1 MTSPK
6 ILITICARGGS
17 KGIPKKNIKPL
28 NGRPLIGY
36 STETARKFAA
46 EHNADITL
54 STDDANIKKA
64 AEQFNLSVDYERPSK
79 LATDAAGKIEVIRDV
94 LFYEENARNKKYD
107 YVLDLD
113 VTSPLRTIED
123 LNHAFEIIKAD
134 ENALNLFSVSPA
146 NRNPYFNVVE
156 EKENGYFALVKKIEA
171 DYSSRQIAP
180 KVYDLNASFYFY
192 RRNYFDVEDQ
202 PTITDKSLIY
212 VVPHVCF
219 DLDEPLD
226 FEFMEF
232 LLANDKLNFKLA

>member
-1 MTSPK
+1 MN

-17 KGIPKKNIKPL
+17 KGIPKKNIKLL
-28 NGRPLIGY
+28 NGKPLIGY
-36 STETARKFAA
+36 SIETARKFAVQY
-46 EHNADITL
+46 NADVTL
-54 STDDANIKKA
+54 STDDENIRKA
-64 AEQFNLSVDYERPSK
+64 AEQFDLVVDYERPAE
-79 LATDAAGKIEVIRDV
+79 LATDASGKIEVIKDV
-94 LFYEENARNKKYD
+94 LLYEEKARNKKYE

-123 LNHAFEIIKAD
+123 LNQAFEIIKRDA
-134 ENALNLFSVSPA
+134 NALNLFSVSLA

-171 DYSSRQIAP
+171 DYASRQIAP

-192 RRNYFDVEDQ
+192 RRNYFDVENQ

-232 LLANDKLNFKLA
+232 LLANDKLDFNL